1 MSKAYDYVNRGNLSK
16 ALERI
21 KIPKLFI
28 RLIKNAFNGRTNRV
42 ITDYG
47 LTEEYKM
54 CNGIDQGKIISPI
67 LWVIYYNPLFEKI
80 EEIGN
85 LGYELKFDENINV
98 SPTRNEKI
106 KDSVKISNITY
117 MDDTTWVSSNKQK
130 MLYQL
135 EIADSFNKFNGIQI
149 NKKKSELI
157 VINGKKAEVEKGIKY
172 GNEDEIVLPCTNN
185 KSVRFL
191 GVYIAEKN
199 NHNYIKNLIKKEI
212 SQIYYLVNKKR
223 LTPEQIVYIVNA
235 VLISRIEYKTNVLI
249 LSENEVNSLMSKVRR
264 LVRNKIG
271 ITNTAPNTFLYKKE
285 IYRLVNFLERQE
297 IKQIEL
303 LNYKLA
309 DDRLLGLTSKIRL
322 KQLQYDEWLHDNLL
336 EIWNYNDI
344 LTFKNN
350 IIG

>member
-1 MSKAYDYVNRGNLSK
+1 MRPITLLECPRKLLFKILTNRLTKILGKNRNILEDFNFAALPGSSTIEPINILNNLIEDAREKNKELWIMFQDMSKAYDYVNRRNLSK

-85 LGYELKFDENINV
+85 LGYELKFDGNINV
-98 SPTRNEKI
+98 SPTRSEKT
-106 KDSVKISNITY
+106 KDSVEISNLTY

-149 NKKKSELI
+149 NKRKSELI
-157 VINGKKAEVEKGIKY
+157 VINGNKVEVENGIKY
-172 GNEDEIVLPCTNN
+172 GKDNEIVLPCTKN

-199 NHNYIKNLIKKEI
+199 NRNFIKNLIKKEI
-212 SQIYYLVNKKR
+212 NQIYHLVNKKK

-235 VLISRIEYKTNVLI
+235 VLVPGL
-249 LSENEVNSLMSKVRR
+249 
-264 LVRNKIG
+264 
-271 ITNTAPNTFLYKKE
+271 NTKQTFLYYQKM
-285 IYRLVNFLERQE
+285 
-297 IKQIEL
+297 
-303 LNYKLA
+303 KL
-309 DDRLLGLTSKIRL
+309 IR
-322 KQLQYDEWLHDNLL
+322 
-336 EIWNYNDI
+336 
-344 LTFKNN
+344 
-350 IIG
+350 